1 MGVSAGVGSLV
12 VELELEKLKE
22 PTFYEV
28 LFGAT
33 SIAEQDLLQDAILKV
48 RPLEPA
54 GSAYEIVVG
63 VEQYRAALRQ
73 GARAVAAVVKEMTED
88 EARRYATDEFLR
100 AEASSSARSIV
111 QLLVA
116 AKDNEARGGGWG
128 VERLTKALGIKT
140 STYAHAW
147 SSVTFVCD
155 RLRRSEPKAA
165 HLGLA
170 ELVALA
176 VRRNFLPAFTEL
188 YTGRMTVNRFYREVY
203 KASEVGQERSRQQ
216 QEAKGKRKLRPD
228 AGARPS
234 AEGIAA
240 YSPANG
246 PAPTPA
252 AVRPGQLIAEA
263 IVKLAQAASVNDG
276 GDDRAGGEQALD
288 EQLVIFLDSHTN
300 LESLI
305 RRICRQ
311 LLNHLGSTHGHHRRS
326 KATRP
331 AQPIYLDDARQLSFE
346 LAATASQSGGRESER
361 RCDNEASAA

>member
-1 MGVSAGVGSLV
+1 MGVPAGVGSLV
-12 VELELEKLKE
+12 IELELEKLKE

-28 LFGAT
+28 LFGVT
-33 SIAEQDLLQDAILKV
+33 SIAEQDLLHDAILKV

-63 VEQYRAALRQ
+63 VEQYRAAFRQ
-73 GARAVAAVVKEMTED
+73 GVRAVTAVVKEMTAD

-100 AEASSSARSIV
+100 AAASSSARSVV

-116 AKDNEARGGGWG
+116 AKDNEARGGDWG

-155 RLRRSEPKAA
+155 RLRRSEPEAA

-188 YTGRMTVNRFYREVY
+188 YTGRMTVNRFYRDVY
-203 KASEVGQERSRQQ
+203 KASEIGQERSRQQ
-216 QEAKGKRKLRPD
+216 QEAKGRRKLRPD

-234 AEGIAA
+234 AEGVATD
-240 YSPANG
+240 SPV
-246 PAPTPA
+246 PA
-252 AVRPGQLIAEA
+252 ALTPGQLVTEA
-263 IVKLAQAASVNDG
+263 LLKLAEAASVNDG
-276 GDDRAGGEQALD
+276 GDDDAGGEQALD
-288 EQLVIFLDSHTN
+288 QQIVTFIDSHTN
-300 LESLI
+300 LQATI

-311 LLNHLGSTHGHHRRS
+311 LLNHLGSTRGHHRRS

-331 AQPIYLDDARQLSFE
+331 AQPVYLDNARQLSFD
-346 LAATASQSGGRESER
+346 LPAAAGQPGGREAER

>member
-1 MGVSAGVGSLV
+1 MGVPAGVGSLV
-12 VELELEKLKE
+12 VELELGKLKE

-28 LFGAT
+28 LFAAT
-33 SIAEQDLLQDAILKV
+33 SIAEQDLLQDAVLKV
-48 RPLEPA
+48 RPLKPA

-100 AEASSSARSIV
+100 AAASSSARSVV

-116 AKDNEARGGGWG
+116 AKDNEARGGEWG

-155 RLRRSEPKAA
+155 RLRRSEPEAA

-188 YTGRMTVNRFYREVY
+188 YMGRMTINRFYQNVY
-203 KASEVGQERSRQQ
+203 KASEAGQEKSRQQ
-216 QEAKGKRKLRPD
+216 QQAKGKRKLRPD

-234 AEGIAA
+234 AEGVAA
-240 YSPANG
+240 DSSA
-246 PAPTPA
+246 PAPA
-252 AVRPGQLIAEA
+252 ALTPGQLVTEA
-263 IVKLAQAASVNDG
+263 LLKLAEAASVNDG
-276 GDDRAGGEQALD
+276 GDDGAGGEQALD
-288 EQLVIFLDSHTN
+288 QQIVTFIDSHTN
-300 LESLI
+300 LQATI
-305 RRICRQ
+305 RRICRR

-331 AQPIYLDDARQLSFE
+331 AQPVYLDDARQLSFD
-346 LAATASQSGGRESER
+346 LPATVSQPGGRESER
-361 RCDNEASAA
+361 RRDGKANAA

>member
-1 MGVSAGVGSLV
+1 MGAPAGVGSLV

-48 RPLEPA
+48 RPLKPA
-54 GSAYEIVVG
+54 GGAYEIVVG

-100 AEASSSARSIV
+100 AAAASSARSVV

-116 AKDNEARGGGWG
+116 AKDNEARGGEWG

-188 YTGRMTVNRFYREVY
+188 YTGRMTVNRFYRDVY
-203 KASEVGQERSRQQ
+203 KASEVGQEKSRQQ

-228 AGARPS
+228 VAARPS
-234 AEGIAA
+234 AEGVAA
-240 YSPANG
+240 AG
-246 PAPTPA
+246 PTHA
-252 AVRPGQLIAEA
+252 ALTRGQLVTEA
-263 IVKLAQAASVNDG
+263 LLKLAEAASVNDG
-276 GDDRAGGEQALD
+276 GDDDAGGEQSLD
-288 EQLVIFLDSHTN
+288 QQIVTLIDSHTN
-300 LESLI
+300 LQATI

-311 LLNHLGSTHGHHRRS
+311 LLNHLGSTHGHHRGS

-331 AQPIYLDDARQLSFE
+331 AQPVYLDDARQLSFD
-346 LAATASQSGGRESER
+346 LAATASQPGGRESER
-361 RCDNEASAA
+361 RRDNEANAA

>member
-1 MGVSAGVGSLV
+1 MGVPAGVESLV
-12 VELELEKLKE
+12 VELELKKLKE
-22 PTFYEV
+22 PAFYEV

-73 GARAVAAVVKEMTED
+73 GARAVAAIIKEMTED

-100 AEASSSARSIV
+100 AAASSSARSVV

-116 AKDNEARGGGWG
+116 AKDNEARGGDWG

-170 ELVALA
+170 DLVALA
-176 VRRNFLPAFTEL
+176 IRRNFLPAFTEL
-188 YTGRMTVNRFYREVY
+188 YMGRMTVNRFYRDVY
-203 KASEVGQERSRQQ
+203 KASEVGQEKSRQQ

-234 AEGIAA
+234 AEGVAA
-240 YSPANG
+240 DSPAH
-246 PAPTPA
+246 A
-252 AVRPGQLIAEA
+252 ALTRGQLVTEA
-263 IVKLAQAASVNDG
+263 LLKLAEAASVNDG
-276 GDDRAGGEQALD
+276 GDDGAGGEQAMD
-288 EQLVIFLDSHTN
+288 QQIVTFIDSHTN
-300 LESLI
+300 LQATI

-311 LLNHLGSTHGHHRRS
+311 LLNHLSSTHGHRRRS
-326 KATRP
+326 KATCP
-331 AQPIYLDDARQLSFE
+331 AQPVYLDDARQLSFE
-346 LAATASQSGGRESER
+346 LAATASQPGGRESER
-361 RCDNEASAA
+361 RRDGKANAA

>member
-1 MGVSAGVGSLV
+1 MGVPAGVGSLV

-28 LFGAT
+28 LFSAT
-33 SIAEQDLLQDAILKV
+33 SIAEQNLLQDAILKV

-63 VEQYRAALRQ
+63 VEQYRAVLRQ
-73 GARAVAAVVKEMTED
+73 GARAIVAVVKEMTEN

-100 AEASSSARSIV
+100 AAASSSARSVV

-116 AKDNEARGGGWG
+116 AKDNEARGGDWG

-147 SSVTFVCD
+147 SSITFVCD
-155 RLRRSEPKAA
+155 QLRRSEPEAA

-176 VRRNFLPAFTEL
+176 IRTNFLPAFTEL
-188 YTGRMTVNRFYREVY
+188 YTGRMTVNRFYRDVY
-203 KASEVGQERSRQQ
+203 KESEVGQEKSRQQ
-216 QEAKGKRKLRPD
+216 QEAKGKRKRRPD

-234 AEGIAA
+234 AEGVAA
-240 YSPANG
+240 ASSAH
-246 PAPTPA
+246 A
-252 AVRPGQLIAEA
+252 ALTRGQLVTEA
-263 IVKLAQAASVNDG
+263 LLKLAEAASVNDG
-276 GDDRAGGEQALD
+276 GDDDAGGEQALD
-288 EQLVIFLDSHTN
+288 QQIVTFIDSHIN
-300 LESLI
+300 LQATI
-305 RRICRQ
+305 RRICRR

-331 AQPIYLDDARQLSFE
+331 AQPVYLDDARQLSFD
-346 LAATASQSGGRESER
+346 LPAAASQPGGPESER
-361 RCDNEASAA
+361 RRDNKASAA

>member
-1 MGVSAGVGSLV
+1 MGVRAGVGTLV

-22 PTFYEV
+22 PAFYEV

-33 SIAEQDLLQDAILKV
+33 SIAEQDLPQDAILKV

-73 GARAVAAVVKEMTED
+73 GARAVAAIIKEMTED

-100 AEASSSARSIV
+100 AAASSSARSVV

-116 AKDNEARGGGWG
+116 AKDNEARGGDWG
-128 VERLTKALGIKT
+128 VERLTKALGVKT

-147 SSVTFVCD
+147 SSVSFVCD
-155 RLRRSEPKAA
+155 QLRRSEPKAA

-170 ELVALA
+170 ESVALA

-188 YTGRMTVNRFYREVY
+188 YAGRMTVNRFYRDVY
-203 KASEVGQERSRQQ
+203 KPSEIGQEKSRQQ

-234 AEGIAA
+234 AEGVAA
-240 YSPANG
+240 DSPA
-246 PAPTPA
+246 PAVLT
-252 AVRPGQLIAEA
+252 PGQLVTEALLKLAEA
-263 IVKLAQAASVNDG
+263 ACVNDG
-276 GDDRAGGEQALD
+276 GDDDAGTEQALD
-288 EQLVIFLDSHTN
+288 QQIVTFIDSHTN
-300 LESLI
+300 LQATI

-311 LLNHLGSTHGHHRRS
+311 LLNHLGSTHSHYRRS
-326 KATRP
+326 KATHP
-331 AQPIYLDDARQLSFE
+331 AQPVYLDDACQLSFD
-346 LAATASQSGGRESER
+346 LAATASQPGGRESER
-361 RCDNEASAA
+361 RRDNEASAA

>member
-1 MGVSAGVGSLV
+1 MGVAAGVGTLV
-12 VELELEKLKE
+12 VELELEELKE
-22 PTFYEV
+22 PAFFEV
-28 LFGAT
+28 LFGAA
-33 SIAEQDLLQDAILKV
+33 SIAQQDLHPDSIIKV
-48 RPLEPA
+48 RSLAPT
-54 GSAYEIVVG
+54 GHAYEIVVG
-63 VEQYRAALRQ
+63 VEQYRSALRQ
-73 GARAVAAVVKEMTED
+73 GARTVAVIVKEMTED

-100 AEASSSARSIV
+100 AAASSSARSVV

-116 AKDNEARGGGWG
+116 ARDNEARGGDWG
-128 VERLTKALGIKT
+128 VERLTKALGIKR

-155 RLRRSEPKAA
+155 QLRRSDPEAA

-188 YTGRMTVNRFYREVY
+188 YTGRMTVNRFYRDAY

-234 AEGIAA
+234 GEGAA
-240 YSPANG
+240 ADS

-252 AVRPGQLIAEA
+252 AVGPEQLITEA

-276 GDDRAGGEQALD
+276 GDDGVGGEQALD
-288 EQLVIFLDSHTN
+288 GQLVTFLDSHTN
-300 LESLI
+300 LESSI

-311 LLNHLGSTHGHHRRS
+311 LLNHLDSTHGHRRRS
-326 KATRP
+326 KTTRP
-331 AQPIYLDDARQLSFE
+331 AQPVYLDDARQLSFD
-346 LAATASQSGGRESER
+346 LAAAASQPGGRESER
-361 RCDNEASAA
+361 RRDDEANAA